1 MMQMKRIIYPG
12 WNEFEF
18 TMHRFFEIGM
28 NLMDDLITLYNDDAE
43 DGLE

>member
-1 MMQMKRIIYPG
+1 MIQMKRIIYPG

-18 TMHRFFEIGM
+18 TMHRFFEIA
-28 NLMDDLITLYNDDAE
+28 NLLDDLINLYNDDAE